1 MSLNNQEWEKL
12 RDMINAWPDDSD
24 RILMHRVINRERQ
37 CEVSERIN
45 ASIEIGR
52 RLEIGRRHS
61 LLARMAG
68 NIASGFAAARHRAYH
83 FKMEDQQTQAEADWA
98 VDLAER
104 ILKRIGL

>member
-37 CEVSERIN
+37 CEVSARVN
-45 ASIEIGR
+45 AS
-52 RLEIGRRHS
+52 LEIGRRHS